1 MHQSFPFVRTL
12 AALVLLPASTAVL
25 AGELPPD
32 TVRSFTPASNP
43 ALTSVQAV
51 PPPSSGE
58 ASGRPNL
65 QQATPPKTPLA
76 EAASS
81 ASARTS
87 PALNN
92 DRPVQRVPLEGLTLS
107 NAIGIAIAHHP
118 DISRAHAEVAQR
130 AAEVEVAKAAWYPKV
145 DYGVK
150 PGYGRSY
157 SAAEPGNAGAVR
169 TSLGVSQLVY
179 DFGVTSNRIKAADA
193 SREQTRHQVAD
204 TVETVALNTA
214 TSFVELAAAQDR
226 IAAARKQVEALQA
239 TRAKIIDRV
248 RAGLSVSSDRTL
260 AELAIRRAEA
270 EIDQANTKR
279 NVAAAKL
286 AELIGVHPERVA
298 SLGDT
303 VSLVGNLGEPSDDI
317 DQRPSIKA
325 ADAAVQAADAKLE
338 VARGSRYPS
347 VGVGATRTV
356 STGPASALNDTWVGV
371 ALNGSFNFG
380 DLATHQIDAAQAAAQ
395 ASREALENE
404 RLVSR
409 SALRSAQTE
418 AAGAAERMASYEKI
432 IELARV
438 SRDLYW
444 QEYILNKRTLTD
456 VLNPERDIYQS
467 EVEWINALADGTMAR
482 IRARVAAGLF
492 VQQLRDREGNRH
504 G

>member
-1 MHQSFPFVRTL
+1 MRQGFPFARTL
-12 AALVLLPASTAVL
+12 AALDLLPASTAVL
-25 AGELPPD
+25 AGEPPAPLHAAAPN
-32 TVRSFTPASNP
+32 FPAP
-43 ALTSVQAV
+43 
-51 PPPSSGE
+51 
-58 ASGRPNL
+58 
-65 QQATPPKTPLA
+65 
-76 EAASS
+76 AASS
-81 ASARTS
+81 LRGSGSA
-87 PALNN
+87 
-92 DRPVQRVPLEGLTLS
+92 VQRVPLDDLTLS
-107 NAIGIAIAHHP
+107 NAIGIAIARHP

-193 SREQTRHQVAD
+193 SREQTRYQVAD

-226 IAAARKQVEALQA
+226 IAAARKQVEALHA

-260 AELAIRRAEA
+260 ADLAIRRAEA
-270 EIDQANTKR
+270 EVEQARTKR

-303 VSLVGNLGEPSDDI
+303 VRLVGNLGEPGNDI

-325 ADAAVQAADAKLE
+325 ADAAVHAADAKLE

-356 STGPASALNDTWVGV
+356 STGPASALNDTWIGV
-371 ALNGSFNFG
+371 AVNGSFNFG

-418 AAGAAERMASYEKI
+418 ADGAAERMASYEKI
-432 IELARV
+432 IELAQV

-444 QEYILNKRTLTD
+444 QEYILNKRSLTD

-467 EVEWINALADGTMAR
+467 EVEWINALADNTMAR
-482 IRARVAAGLF
+482 IRTRVAVGRF
-492 VQQLRDREGNRH
+492 VQQLRDREGNLH